1 MTTNLIRK
9 QRAADFSTA
18 MLLFY
23 GLPGAGKTTLGCSA
37 GTEENRLIL
46 DCEGGVKAQVGD
58 VAPIDSLKAFNII
71 LDFLE
76 KGQHQ
81 YEYIVL
87 DGLDAL
93 YQSIF
98 EQSHFGKNAKDKRQA
113 HIEPS
118 QHMAQALRRFAAL
131 PVVKIVIAHA
141 KFDTDAQ
148 GRSNIMINMPPS
160 LRLQTEG
167 LVDVG
172 MYCWRGRSGSYMF
185 VADAIENERGSSWG
199 KDRSGKLG
207 AKGRR
212 QDWAAIQQALNL

>member
-1 MTTNLIRK
+1 MELIRK

-18 MLLFY
+18 MLLLY

-37 GTEENRLIL
+37 GTLENRLIL
-46 DCEGGVKAQVGD
+46 DCEGGVKAQLGD
-58 VAPIDSLKAFNII
+58 VAAIDSLKALNTM
-71 LDFLE
+71 LAFLE
-76 KGQHQ
+76 KGDHP
-81 YEYIVL
+81 YIYIVL

-98 EQSHFGKNAKDKRQA
+98 EQSHFGKNSKDKRQA
-113 HIEPS
+113 HVEPS
-118 QHMAQALRRFAAL
+118 QHLGQALRRFAAL

-141 KFDTDAQ
+141 KFDSDAQ
-148 GRSNIMINMPPS
+148 GRSDIMINMPPA
-160 LRLQTEG
+160 LRLQIEG

-172 MYCWRGRSGSYMF
+172 MYCWRGRSGNYMF